1 MEERGLK
8 KVPGFSES
16 VKLKLVVDSPGSLPK
31 TRLIRGSA
39 EIYDLL
45 NLIAMEMKMKDDAT
59 IPDYLCT
66 LLE

>member
-1 MEERGLK
+1 M
-8 KVPGFSES
+8 
-16 VKLKLVVDSPGSLPK
+16 LVGSPGSLPK

-39 EIYDLL
+39 EIDDLL

-59 IPDYLCT
+59 IPDYLCA